1 MTCLCVTLC
10 LTFEVR
16 SPARHEEFNSL
27 NLGQVTM
34 FMLLLYVAVGPAS
47 KRATLSDHRPQDPW

>member
-16 SPARHEEFNSL
+16 SAARHEEFNSL

-34 FMLLLYVAVGPAS
+34 FMLLLYVAVGPVS
-47 KRATLSDHRPQDPW
+47 KRAALSDHRPQDPW